1 MSILDRCESRQG
13 KTVQLLAVHSTE
25 GDGTAAA
32 LRDAAWWTGSAH
44 AIADEH
50 TLLTPAQ
57 GCVPYAVAAW
67 TIRNANH
74 FTDNI
79 ELVGWAHWTRA
90 DWLARPGLLENCAR
104 WLADR
109 SVARG
114 IPLVK
119 LSPADVNAGK
129 SGVIGHVDWT
139 YATRAAG
146 DQDGTHTD
154 PGPGFPFD
162 LVLARAR
169 ELAAPP
175 TPARHIPME
184 DAMYVATQFDVKDG
198 PVTYAI
204 LSGGVLT
211 GLAPPSV
218 PSAEANIKAGAFA
231 QWVSKSDWDEMDR
244 KSKKLIG
251 D

>member
-13 KTVQLLAVHSTE
+13 KTVRLLAVHSTE

-32 LRDAAWWTGSAH
+32 LRDAAWWTGSSH
-44 AIADEH
+44 AIADEA
-50 TLLTPAQ
+50 TLLTPDH
-57 GCVPYAVAAW
+57 GCVPYPLAAW
-67 TIRNANH
+67 TIRNANPISE
-74 FTDNI
+74 NI
-79 ELVGWAHWTRA
+79 ELVGWARWTRA

-119 LSPADVNAGK
+119 LSTADILAGK
-129 SGVIGHVDWT
+129 SGVIGHVDWSLT
-139 YATRAAG
+139 G
-146 DQDGTHTD
+146 DGTHTD
-154 PGPGFPFD
+154 PGKGFPFD
-162 LVLARAR
+162 LVLARAQQ
-169 ELAAPP
+169 LLAPP
-175 TPARHIPME
+175 PKLIPTE
-184 DAMYVATQFDVKDG
+184 DAMYLATQLDIKDG
-198 PVTYAI
+198 PVIYGV

-211 GLAPPSV
+211 GLSPDSA
-218 PSAEANIKAGAFA
+218 PSAAANIKAGAVV
-231 QWVSKSDWDEMDR
+231 QWLSKADWDEFDR